1 MTSLDIFQYMNS
13 LHNKQVNLSANC
25 PFTLTQSL
33 RNENNTNHHMRK
45 VDYLVVSLGFR
56 FFCLLHT
63 AYTFYYFSLFHSVV
77 KTYLFRKSYP
87 PP

>member
-56 FFCLLHT
+56 FFLLATHCLHLLLLFT
-63 AYTFYYFSLFHSVV
+63 VSL
-77 KTYLFRKSYP
+77 
-87 PP
+87 